1 MAERAEVIVIGGG
14 QTGLVTAYYLAR
26 AGIPYLVLDGE
37 SRVGD
42 AWRNRWDSL
51 ELFTIAQYCELP
63 GLRFPGRRGRFP
75 DKNEMAD
82 YLEEFARTNRIEVRL
97 RTEVTALDKRPG
109 GGFLIETNQGS
120 FEAEHVVIATG
131 AQRLGNVPP
140 VSKKVGAEVFQV
152 HTGDYR
158 NPKQIP
164 GSRVV
169 VVGAAN
175 SGAQIATELAKTHR
189 VTLSQGSPLPHF
201 GRRFLGIGIHW
212 WGDKLGIIKKPLIG
226 ERDRL
231 HKKTLLVGPSLKTLS
246 KRHRFTLAGRTVG
259 AEGRTIRFEEGTETE
274 VDAVVWATGFRYDF
288 SWIGFPA
295 LDEHGVPLQDRGVTG
310 EPGMYFLGLQCQFSY
325 GSGLIWWVKDD
336 ARYVVNHLDD
346 RRRARSGKTV
356 G

>member
-1 MAERAEVIVIGGG
+1 M
-14 QTGLVTAYYLAR
+14 
-26 AGIPYLVLDGE
+26 
-37 SRVGD
+37 
-42 AWRNRWDSL
+42 
-51 ELFTIAQYCELP
+51 
-63 GLRFPGRRGRFP
+63 
-75 DKNEMAD
+75 
-82 YLEEFARTNRIEVRL
+82 
-97 RTEVTALDKRPG
+97 
-109 GGFLIETNQGS
+109 
-120 FEAEHVVIATG
+120 VIATG

-231 HKKTLLVGPSLKTLS
+231 HKKTLLVAPASRRCPSGTGSRSPDAPSGPKAVRSASRKAPRPRSMRWSGRPAFATTS
-246 KRHRFTLAGRTVG
+246 AG
-259 AEGRTIRFEEGTETE
+259 
-274 VDAVVWATGFRYDF
+274 
-288 SWIGFPA
+288 
-295 LDEHGVPLQDRGVTG
+295 
-310 EPGMYFLGLQCQFSY
+310 
-325 GSGLIWWVKDD
+325 
-336 ARYVVNHLDD
+336 
-346 RRRARSGKTV
+346 
-356 G
+356 